1 MKFCST
7 RINGLFSN
15 DKDCV
20 GKTIRA
26 IHHTERIV
34 VAQGFGVKEEGI
46 PLRFLAYIVPVLH
59 LLKLLPHSATGEFYV
74 AHHGVIRANGFDI
87 SRTTPH
93 VSVIKDAVTQYSA
106 IIHPEEGKRIRFLED
121 RSIENDLSTQNL
133 IASLVTT
140 VEPLCRQEEKIWKF
154 IETRDG
160 AASLNY
166 MVEHALY
173 MRDPLR
179 GVNKSHWLVSKMA
192 SDMQH
197 VIMVG
202 CSPSEKIFHSMR
214 QLLCKVV
221 GIHSQWRSHQFFTP
235 IGGKPP
241 TYHPQPGEPLWTDRQ
256 NLPEDVEELFR
267 TAYRNVS
274 SERGERKEI
283 IRDLLTLLLNAGQTS
298 SFIEVKPSVARKIV
312 ESGELP
318 IDLKQTLQR
327 GWKLLRAF

>member
-15 DKDCV
+15 DGDCV

-59 LLKLLPHSATGEFYV
+59 LLKQLPNSAIGEFYV
-74 AHHGVIRANGFDI
+74 AHHGVIRANGLDVA
-87 SRTTPH
+87 RTTPH
-93 VSVIKDAVTQYSA
+93 VSLMKDVVLHYAA
-106 IIHPEEGKRIRFLED
+106 IIHPEEGKRIRCLED
-121 RSIENDLSTQNL
+121 RSIKNDLATQNL
-133 IASLVTT
+133 INSLVTAAK
-140 VEPLCRQEEKIWKF
+140 PFCRQEEKLWKF
-154 IETRDG
+154 AETHG
-160 AASLNY
+160 GETSLNY

-173 MRDPLR
+173 MRDPLWGINER
-179 GVNKSHWLVSKMA
+179 DWLVPRMS

-202 CSPSEKIFHSMR
+202 GSPSEKIFHSMR

-221 GIHSQWRSHQFFTP
+221 GVHSHWRSHQFFTP

-241 TYHPQPGEPLWTDRQ
+241 TYHPQPGEPLWADRHR
-256 NLPEDVEELFR
+256 LPEDAEEMFR
-267 TAYRNVS
+267 TAYCNVS
-274 SERGERKEI
+274 DEHGGQKEI
-283 IRDLLTLLLNAGQTS
+283 IRDLLTLLLDAGRTS
-298 SFIEVKPSVARKIV
+298 SFAEVKPSVTRRIV
-312 ESGELP
+312 ETGGLP
-318 IDLKQTLQR
+318 IHLKQILQR
-327 GWKLLRAF
+327 GWELLRAF